1 MNGPMN
7 AKVLFIIG
15 LTWLG
20 IVLLWLR
27 SDYSFFLGL
36 GHGKLAKAVAY
47 ILPYVMLL
55 FTIGWIVPLSLGAY
69 RLLKKH

>member
-1 MNGPMN
+1 MN

-36 GHGKLAKAVAY
+36 GHGKLAKAGAY